1 MKIYIFIFVLLI
13 SINLSAQ
20 KNEIGFVEAKQIA
33 TENNKKILLIFK
45 GSDWCA
51 PCIKLE
57 KEILDTQE
65 FKDLSENSFVTIS
78 ADFPRKKKN
87 KLSKEKQAKNNSL
100 AEKYNPSGYFPYV
113 VILSSD
119 GNKLGSLGYLKT
131 TPSDYFKKINAF
143 K

>member
-87 KLSKEKQAKNNSL
+87 KL
-100 AEKYNPSGYFPYV
+100 
-113 VILSSD
+113 
-119 GNKLGSLGYLKT
+119 
-131 TPSDYFKKINAF
+131 
-143 K
+143 